1 MGTKNWIPQDNF
13 QLYKARRK
21 LLLADGTFRNLSIDT
36 EFIMVTHQIV
46 QMWVRKYTT
55 SWIKIFTVPQKL
67 SLLLQQIGPQEDF
80 HQQSLK
86 ANRFHQ

>member
-1 MGTKNWIPQDNF
+1 MGTKNWIPQDNL

-36 EFIMVTHQIV
+36 SFIMVTFQVVQI
-46 QMWVRKYTT
+46 WVRKYTT

-86 ANRFHQ
+86 ANHFHQ